1 MARRPTTG
9 SLWSSLLAVGAALA
23 VTVVLLGVGS
33 ASWGDALEAFFVQP
47 IANRYYFGNMVS
59 LMGYLL
65 LASLG
70 IVIAF
75 RGGLYNLGGEGQ
87 LFVGAL
93 VGTLA
98 GLAVPGLPGPLGV
111 VLVLLTASL
120 TGALLASVSGILRR
134 AWGTPELITSYLLS
148 AALIP
153 AAEYL
158 ITGPANDPARNLLA
172 TRTLPEAYWLPRLL
186 VPSELN
192 LAFPL
197 ALVVAVIVYLAMF
210 SSVRGYELRL
220 FGLNEEFAVY
230 AGIDPTTY
238 SVGALG
244 LSGALHGLTGGLMV
258 VGTYHAAISGFS
270 GGIGWNAIAVALVG
284 RLHPLGAI
292 LSALVFAYLDAGAKA
307 SMLHTEFTF
316 ELGTIIQAVILLLVT
331 ASFVVRGRRR

>member
-111 VLVLLTASL
+111 VLVLLAASL

-197 ALVVAVIVYLAMF
+197 ALVVAVMVYLAMF
-210 SSVRGYELRL
+210 LSVRGYELRL